1 VGEYAALVPFFHSL
15 QYLLIA
21 WSVQLSIGLGERH
34 RSPSV
39 GYVVSESTRW
49 AVINV
54 VVGIGLFWGLPRIGS
69 HFGRDLQFSNA
80 VLLSAIQIH
89 HFFVDGV
96 IWRLREPSVRS
107 PLSSSLR
114 VLTGSVRPA
123 EAG

>member
-1 VGEYAALVPFFHSL
+1 VPFFHSL